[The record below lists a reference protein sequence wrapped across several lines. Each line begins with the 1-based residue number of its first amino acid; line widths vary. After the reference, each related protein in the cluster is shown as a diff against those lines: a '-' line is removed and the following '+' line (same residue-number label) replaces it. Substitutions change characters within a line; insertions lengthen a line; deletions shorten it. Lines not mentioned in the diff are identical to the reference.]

1 MIRSQ
6 RVLLPVAIE
15 SLPFGF
21 GLVEKVELVHSA
33 RHRFFF
39 SLESFNFSSIHT
51 QMDSHVYPQYGP
63 VFLKS
68 EILVWPIWH
77 SISMAHSSEASRA
90 EWDFMGKL
98 TPESPTF
105 HGKTMVST
113 LNNFKLQCGRSQLVT
128 HRCWTSRCARG
139 FKQCSK
145 SVRIRRLRPMGFSWF
160 LQK

>member
-77 SISMAHSSEASRA
+77 SISMAHSSEASCA

-128 HRCWTSRCARG
+128 HRC
-139 FKQCSK
+139 
-145 SVRIRRLRPMGFSWF
+145 
-160 LQK
+160 

>member
-1 MIRSQ
+1 MCTWYQNSLMIRSQ

-68 EILVWPIWH
+68 FNL
-77 SISMAHSSEASRA
+77 
-90 EWDFMGKL
+90 
-98 TPESPTF
+98 
-105 HGKTMVST
+105 HGSFFGGLM
-113 LNNFKLQCGRSQLVT
+113 CR
-128 HRCWTSRCARG
+128 
-139 FKQCSK
+139 
-145 SVRIRRLRPMGFSWF
+145 MGFYGKIDTWKPYISWEDHGF
-160 LQK
+160 NLEQFQTPVRKEPAGDPQVLNQQVRAWLQAVFEKCSNS